1 MTQVYLVAL
10 WARAPKESNS
20 EPLHNVSRRYKQSES
35 QRQGLWDAQR
45 DIPIEGR
52 LIGRPFLGCELCEQ
66 LVGFL
71 QCNWYRKVS
80 NTTLFDKCASTYRF
94 DNVIN

>member
-1 MTQVYLVAL
+1 MRHVGTNKVNSSDK
-10 WARAPKESNS
+10 APEMLSVTS
-20 EPLHNVSRRYKQSES
+20 IV
-35 QRQGLWDAQR
+35 
-45 DIPIEGR
+45 GR